1 MPQRNSTNREQP
13 TTSFR
18 RSPRLLPKHRS
29 SPPHLPSLNS
39 AQKGSLKKTQNLFPE
54 HVLKKVDESDCRSKI
69 FEKSNT
75 GSRRSA
81 ILAGGVNQVAG
92 NREKIVTR
100 SSSQGNHP
108 NEGVEKICED
118 KCNGFI
124 KSPRSEDS
132 ENEVVSDIERDEVGA
147 AKSCKK
153 RKRNRV
159 EEGHGI
165 VQGWTKDQELALQR
179 DYFSAIPTPYF
190 WKKVANLV
198 PGKSAKD
205 CFNKVHSDH
214 LTPPQPRTRSRMSNT
229 NSSFMSLSAS
239 TLLKSSESKTKRP
252 SGHKLKSHLVQK
264 TVRQLLQK
272 HYNVDQDFDADLFSV
287 LESTFD
293 PSTQD
298 FPQGVK
304 FSTRTCEQEK
314 PGYIKKCLERSH
326 SACKKH
332 LSQLSNSYGATLA
345 SPPVLKEVKNKAL
358 HEKYIDQ
365 LHCRE
370 KLRERQH
377 QHGQYSNPFQ
387 GKMIERR
394 AISRKWMLLKL
405 QKMLW
410 LLMQKMLSINS
421 KHQSLML
428 QAIFQILMMIALMGM
443 TMKVKRNLKNSFFH
457 SLTCI
462 SIC

>member
-1 MPQRNSTNREQP
+1 MNQTVDRRFLRNQ
-13 TTSFR
+13 
-18 RSPRLLPKHRS
+18 
-29 SPPHLPSLNS
+29 
-39 AQKGSLKKTQNLFPE
+39 
-54 HVLKKVDESDCRSKI
+54 
-69 FEKSNT
+69 NT

-100 SSSQGNHP
+100 SSSQGNHS

-118 KCNGFI
+118 KYNGYI
-124 KSPRSEDS
+124 ESPRSEDS
-132 ENEVVSDIERDEVGA
+132 ENEVASDIERDEVGA

-179 DYFSAIPTPYF
+179 AYFSAIPTPPF

-205 CFNKVHSDH
+205 CFNIVHSDH
-214 LTPPQPRTRSRMSNT
+214 LTPPQPRTCSRISNT
-229 NSSFMSLSAS
+229 NSSFMSLSA
-239 TLLKSSESKTKRP
+239 
-252 SGHKLKSHLVQK
+252 
-264 TVRQLLQK
+264 
-272 HYNVDQDFDADLFSV
+272 NFDADLFSV

-304 FSTRTCEQEK
+304 FSTRTCQQEK

-332 LSQLSNSYGATLA
+332 LSQLSNLYGATLA
-345 SPPVLKEVKNKAL
+345 SSPVLKEVKNKAL

-370 KLRERQH
+370 AKRKAA
-377 QHGQYSNPFQ
+377 SAWAVKSIP
-387 GKMIERR
+387 GKDDRKR
-394 AISRKWMLLKL
+394 ATSRKWMLLKL

-421 KHQSLML
+421 N
-428 QAIFQILMMIALMGM
+428 I
-443 TMKVKRNLKNSFFH
+443 
-457 SLTCI
+457 
-462 SIC
+462 